1 MKNGRTSLPCMVR
14 FAWDHCL
21 KHHVQNKKLRSS
33 LDGSLKKVKTLV
45 ITHNLGNIIVGQ
57 VLKK

>member
-1 MKNGRTSLPCMVR
+1 MVR